1 MPAPPTLSQDCQR
14 WAQAANYS
22 LITSEDGE
30 VMLRSAAAH
39 QSRYFIRRRGVD
51 RLELTESDPETG
63 GEHPLLFVA
72 DIAVLER
79 HLLAVFVL

>member
-1 MPAPPTLSQDCQR
+1 
-14 WAQAANYS
+14 
-22 LITSEDGE
+22 
-30 VMLRSAAAH
+30 MLRSAAAH